1 MEIPWQTMDSETLD
15 RLLSELVTRDG
26 TDYGR
31 HEQTTAQKI
40 TAARRSL
47 EKGRACLMWDAEL
60 ESASLVPIE
69 QVREAEKQYLKDA
82 EAVGL
87 EATKD
92 GEKTD

>member
-1 MEIPWQTMDSETLD
+1 MEIPWQSMDSETLD

-31 HEQTTAQKI
+31 HEHSTAQKI
-40 TAARRSL
+40 AAARRSL
-47 EKGRACLMWDAEL
+47 EKGRACLMWDSEL

-69 QVREAEKQYLKDA
+69 QIREAKQQYRKDA

-87 EATKD
+87 ESTNRK
-92 GEKTD
+92 EKVD

>member
-1 MEIPWQTMDSETLD
+1 MDSETLD

-40 TAARRSL
+40 AAARRSL
-47 EKGRACLMWDAEL
+47 EKGRACLMWDTEL
-60 ESASLVPIE
+60 ESASLVPVE
-69 QVREAEKQYLKDA
+69 QIREAKQQYLKDA

-87 EATKD
+87 ESNKNS
-92 GEKTD
+92 EKTD